1 MSNIKI
7 VDVIENEADVKLA
20 NSSHELCVK
29 EEVKEEQPKEEVK
42 KEAPKE
48 EAPKE
53 EVKEEEEAPKEEAP
67 KEEVKKRM
75 KNTDRITCNKCN
87 KTVSYK
93 TYRYRHEKQC
103 MNKEPLEERPVLPV
117 KPQAK
122 AKPKALP
129 KSRLTQPKIENTEEV
144 VKLANSSHEICVK
157 NEIKNDIIKREP
169 LPPPA
174 LPRQLSASEIARQ
187 SYIQMKE
194 ALKQKRIE
202 KINNF
207 KSKMF

>member
-1 MSNIKI
+1 MSNRKI

-42 KEAPKE
+42 EEVKKEAPKE

-53 EVKEEEEAPKEEAP
+53 EVKEEEVKEEAP

-103 MNKEPLEERPVLPV
+103 MNKEPLEERPVMPV

-129 KSRLTQPKIENTEEV
+129 KSKLTEPKIENTEG
-144 VKLANSSHEICVK
+144 IK

>member
-1 MSNIKI
+1 MSSIKI
-7 VDVIENEADVKLA
+7 VDINEEAKQEPTPELIEEA
-20 NSSHELCVK
+20 K
-29 EEVKEEQPKEEVK
+29 EEVKEELMEEAKDEVIKEEQAMEEN
-42 KEAPKE
+42 KENIKPS
-48 EAPKE
+48 
-53 EVKEEEEAPKEEAP
+53 KEEEEDLKNNSKTERL
-67 KEEVKKRM
+67 KDKK
-75 KNTDRITCNKCN
+75 ITCPKCS
-87 KTVSYK
+87 KTMLLRS
-93 TYRYRHEKQC
+93 YRYKHEKNCQG
-103 MNKEPLEERPVLPV
+103 KLEDR
-117 KPQAK
+117 KIKTRAI
-122 AKPKALP
+122 PKAQP
-129 KSRLTQPKIENTEEV
+129 KAQPKIENTEEV

-174 LPRQLSASEIARQ
+174 LSRQLSASEIARQ

>member
-42 KEAPKE
+42 EEVKKEAPKE

-53 EVKEEEEAPKEEAP
+53 EVKEEEEAP

-93 TYRYRHEKQC
+93 TYRYGHEKQC
-103 MNKEPLEERPVLPV
+103 MNKEPLEERPVMPV

-129 KSRLTQPKIENTEEV
+129 KSKLTEPKIENTEG
-144 VKLANSSHEICVK
+144 IK

>member
-42 KEAPKE
+42 EEVKKEAPKE

-53 EVKEEEEAPKEEAP
+53 EVKEEEEAP

-103 MNKEPLEERPVLPV
+103 MNKEPLEERPVMPV

-129 KSRLTQPKIENTEEV
+129 KSKLTEPKIENTEG
-144 VKLANSSHEICVK
+144 IK

-207 KSKMF
+207 KSKML

>member
-29 EEVKEEQPKEEVK
+29 EEQPKEEL
-42 KEAPKE
+42 KEEAKEEPKE

-53 EVKEEEEAPKEEAP
+53 EAKEETP

-93 TYRYRHEKQC
+93 TYRYRHE
-103 MNKEPLEERPVLPV
+103 
-117 KPQAK
+117 
-122 AKPKALP
+122 
-129 KSRLTQPKIENTEEV
+129 
-144 VKLANSSHEICVK
+144 
-157 NEIKNDIIKREP
+157 
-169 LPPPA
+169 
-174 LPRQLSASEIARQ
+174 
-187 SYIQMKE
+187 
-194 ALKQKRIE
+194 
-202 KINNF
+202 NNV
-207 KSKMF
+207 

>member
-42 KEAPKE
+42 EEVKKEAPKE

-53 EVKEEEEAPKEEAP
+53 EVKEEEVKEEAP

-103 MNKEPLEERPVLPV
+103 MNKEPLEERPVMPV

-129 KSRLTQPKIENTEEV
+129 KSKLTEPKIENTEG
-144 VKLANSSHEICVK
+144 IK

>member
-42 KEAPKE
+42 EEVKKEAPKE

-53 EVKEEEEAPKEEAP
+53 EVKEEEEAKEEAP

-103 MNKEPLEERPVLPV
+103 MNKEPLEERPVMPV

-129 KSRLTQPKIENTEEV
+129 KSKLTEPKIENTEG
-144 VKLANSSHEICVK
+144 IK

>member
-29 EEVKEEQPKEEVK
+29 EEQPKEEL
-42 KEAPKE
+42 KEEAKEEPKE

-53 EVKEEEEAPKEEAP
+53 EAKEETP

-75 KNTDRITCNKCN
+75 KNTDRIACNKCN

>member
-1 MSNIKI
+1 MRQRRSKRR
-7 VDVIENEADVKLA
+7 ATKRR
-20 NSSHELCVK
+20 SK
-29 EEVKEEQPKEEVK
+29 EVK
-42 KEAPKE
+42 K
-48 EAPKE
+48 
-53 EVKEEEEAPKEEAP
+53 EAPKEEAP

-103 MNKEPLEERPVLPV
+103 MNKEPLEERPVMPV

-129 KSRLTQPKIENTEEV
+129 KSKLTEPKIENTEG
-144 VKLANSSHEICVK
+144 IK

>member
-42 KEAPKE
+42 EEVKKEAPKE

-53 EVKEEEEAPKEEAP
+53 EVKEEAP

-103 MNKEPLEERPVLPV
+103 MNKEPLEERPVMPV

-129 KSRLTQPKIENTEEV
+129 KSKLTEPKIENTEG
-144 VKLANSSHEICVK
+144 IK

>member
-42 KEAPKE
+42 EEVKKEAPKE

-53 EVKEEEEAPKEEAP
+53 EVKEEVKKEAP

-103 MNKEPLEERPVLPV
+103 MNKEPLEERPVMPV

-129 KSRLTQPKIENTEEV
+129 KSKLTEPKIENTEG
-144 VKLANSSHEICVK
+144 IK

>member
-7 VDVIENEADVKLA
+7 VDVIENEAVKEEA
-20 NSSHELCVK
+20 PK
-29 EEVKEEQPKEEVK
+29 EEVKEEAPKEEEVK
-42 KEAPKE
+42 EEAPKE

-53 EVKEEEEAPKEEAP
+53 EVKEEAP
-67 KEEVKKRM
+67 KEEVNKRM

-129 KSRLTQPKIENTEEV
+129 KSKLIEPKIENTVEHEAITKPKLSREV
-144 VKLANSSHEICVK
+144 SKQQNQIARDTHKIHLTPYEV
-157 NEIKNDIIKREP
+157 
-169 LPPPA
+169 
-174 LPRQLSASEIARQ
+174 ARQ

-194 ALKQKRIE
+194 ELKQKRIE

>member
-29 EEVKEEQPKEEVK
+29 EEQPKEEL
-42 KEAPKE
+42 KEEAKEEPKE

-53 EVKEEEEAPKEEAP
+53 EAKEETP

-194 ALKQKRIE
+194 ALKK
-202 KINNF
+202 KG
-207 KSKMF
+207 

>member
-1 MSNIKI
+1 MSSIKI
-7 VDVIENEADVKLA
+7 VDINEEAKQEPTPELIEEA
-20 NSSHELCVK
+20 K
-29 EEVKEEQPKEEVK
+29 EEVKEELMEEAKDEVIKEEQAMEEN
-42 KEAPKE
+42 KENIKPS
-48 EAPKE
+48 
-53 EVKEEEEAPKEEAP
+53 KEEEEDLKNNSKTERL
-67 KEEVKKRM
+67 KDKK
-75 KNTDRITCNKCN
+75 ITCPKCS
-87 KTVSYK
+87 KTMLLRS
-93 TYRYRHEKQC
+93 YRYKHEKNCQG
-103 MNKEPLEERPVLPV
+103 KLEDR
-117 KPQAK
+117 KIKTRAI
-122 AKPKALP
+122 PKAQP
-129 KSRLTQPKIENTEEV
+129 KAQPKIENTDEV

>member
-29 EEVKEEQPKEEVK
+29 EEVKEEQPKKKVKEEVK

-53 EVKEEEEAPKEEAP
+53 EVKEEEEAP

-93 TYRYRHEKQC
+93 TYRNRHEKQC
-103 MNKEPLEERPVLPV
+103 MNKEPLEERPVMPV

-129 KSRLTQPKIENTEEV
+129 KSKLTEPKIENTEG
-144 VKLANSSHEICVK
+144 IK

>member
-42 KEAPKE
+42 EEVKKEAPKE

-53 EVKEEEEAPKEEAP
+53 EVKEEEEEVKEEAP

-103 MNKEPLEERPVLPV
+103 MNKEPLEERPVMPV

-129 KSRLTQPKIENTEEV
+129 KSKLTEPKIENTEG
-144 VKLANSSHEICVK
+144 IK

-174 LPRQLSASEIARQ
+174 LPRQLSASEIARE
-187 SYIQMKE
+187 SYIHMKE

>member
-42 KEAPKE
+42 EEVPKEEAPKE

-53 EVKEEEEAPKEEAP
+53 EVKEEVKKEAP

-103 MNKEPLEERPVLPV
+103 MNKEPLEERPVMPV

-122 AKPKALP
+122 AKPKAQP
-129 KSRLTQPKIENTEEV
+129 KSKLTEPKIENTEG
-144 VKLANSSHEICVK
+144 IK

>member
-1 MSNIKI
+1 MSNLKI

-42 KEAPKE
+42 EEVKKEAPKE

-53 EVKEEEEAPKEEAP
+53 EVKEEAP

-103 MNKEPLEERPVLPV
+103 MNKEPLEERPVMPV

-129 KSRLTQPKIENTEEV
+129 KSKLTEPKIENTEG
-144 VKLANSSHEICVK
+144 IK
-157 NEIKNDIIKREP
+157 NEIKNDIIKRES

-207 KSKMF
+207 TSKMF

>member
-29 EEVKEEQPKEEVK
+29 EEVKEEQPKEE
-42 KEAPKE
+42 
-48 EAPKE
+48 APKE
-53 EVKEEEEAPKEEAP
+53 EVKEEVKKEAPKEEAP

-103 MNKEPLEERPVLPV
+103 MNKEPLEERPVMPV

-129 KSRLTQPKIENTEEV
+129 KSKLTEPKIENTEG
-144 VKLANSSHEICVK
+144 IK

>member
-42 KEAPKE
+42 EEVKKEAPKE

-53 EVKEEEEAPKEEAP
+53 EVKEEEEAP

-103 MNKEPLEERPVLPV
+103 MNKEPLEERPVMPV

-129 KSRLTQPKIENTEEV
+129 KSKLTEPKIENTEG
-144 VKLANSSHEICVK
+144 IK

>member
-29 EEVKEEQPKEEVK
+29 EEQPKEEL
-42 KEAPKE
+42 KEEAKEEPKE

-53 EVKEEEEAPKEEAP
+53 EAKEETP

>member
-7 VDVIENEADVKLA
+7 VDVIENEA
-20 NSSHELCVK
+20 VK
-29 EEVKEEQPKEEVK
+29 EEVKEEQPKEEVKEEVK

-53 EVKEEEEAPKEEAP
+53 EVKEEEAPKEEAPKEEAP

-194 ALKQKRIE
+194 ALKPKIIE

>member
-42 KEAPKE
+42 EEVKTQAPKE

-53 EVKEEEEAPKEEAP
+53 EVKEEEEEVKEEAP

-103 MNKEPLEERPVLPV
+103 MNKEPLEERPVMPV

-122 AKPKALP
+122 
-129 KSRLTQPKIENTEEV
+129 
-144 VKLANSSHEICVK
+144 
-157 NEIKNDIIKREP
+157 
-169 LPPPA
+169 
-174 LPRQLSASEIARQ
+174 
-187 SYIQMKE
+187 
-194 ALKQKRIE
+194 KQNQRHYQ
-202 KINNF
+202 NLN
-207 KSKMF
+207 

>member
-1 MSNIKI
+1 MSNIQI

-29 EEVKEEQPKEEVK
+29 EEQPKEEL
-42 KEAPKE
+42 KEEAKEEPKE

-53 EVKEEEEAPKEEAP
+53 EAKEEAP